1 MAQSP
6 RESFRG
12 ENAMKRLS
20 LLLFA
25 CAALCVSSAAL
36 AVNAYVTDN
45 VNLRAGPDAGYPRIM
60 RLEAGT
66 AISVQGCLDGYT
78 WCDVI
83 ALGERGWVYAPYVQ
97 SLYDD
102 RRVALPDYGTR
113 IGIPIIS
120 FSLGTYWGDY
130 YRTRPWYRQ
139 RDYWN
144 GPGWHHRP
152 RPPMPPPHHGRP
164 PGPKPPPVKPPP
176 KPRPPVNPPPRPRPP
191 VNPPPRPKPPVRPLP
206 RPPATPKPPP
216 KPPGINP
223 PKRPSPPANVR
234 PAPPK
239 PAPRPQ
245 PKPRP
250 PKDKDGGGN

>member
-1 MAQSP
+1 
-6 RESFRG
+6 
-12 ENAMKRLS
+12 MKRLFS

-25 CAALCVSSAAL
+25 CFALCVSSAAF
-36 AVNAYVTDN
+36 AANAYVTDN

-60 RLEAGT
+60 RLSAGT

-97 SLYDD
+97 SLYED

-113 IGIPIIS
+113 IGIPIIT
-120 FSLGTYWGDY
+120 FSLGAYWGDY

-139 RDYWN
+139 RDYWS

-164 PGPKPPPVKPPP
+164 PGSKPPPHHG
-176 KPRPPVNPPPRPRPP
+176 RPP
-191 VNPPPRPKPPVRPLP
+191 
-206 RPPATPKPPP
+206 
-216 KPPGINP
+216 G
-223 PKRPSPPANVR
+223 PKREAHPCP
-234 PAPPK
+234 
-239 PAPRPQ
+239 
-245 PKPRP
+245 
-250 PKDKDGGGN
+250 